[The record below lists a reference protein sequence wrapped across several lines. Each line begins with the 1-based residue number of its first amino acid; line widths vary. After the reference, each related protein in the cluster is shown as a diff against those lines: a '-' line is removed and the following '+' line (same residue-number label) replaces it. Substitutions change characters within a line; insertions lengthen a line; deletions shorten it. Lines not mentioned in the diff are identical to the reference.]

1 MLESFERIE
10 VGYKKIGLNY
20 YHKYIVYVNSKG
32 ERFVARGGPK
42 HDNEDGYG
50 NLITSSEVYDENHDD
65 YDEKRTNHYETIIEG
80 DDLSD
85 FWNSIKAAMEE
96 LNDSK
101 LYKPLDYNSNSAVD
115 LSLCAAGLNLPQ
127 DDGLWD
133 YWAPASLDDGE
144 CSPLPMNMP
153 LGIIDDGLLGP
164 DMATPEKTTSPII
177 LDLDGD
183 GIETRSLQDG
193 IFFDH
198 DGNQFA
204 ENTGWVGADDGLLV
218 LDRNNNGEIDTGQE
232 LFGSNTRLNDG
243 SLAKNGYA
251 ALQELDSNQDGIINQ
266 YDEAWQQLQ
275 VWQDRNGNAS
285 VDEGELLSLEDAG
298 IAAINTGYKNSNL
311 VDQQGNAHKQTG
323 TVIMQDGTINQ
334 SADVWFAAN
343 MGNTRYISDVDIP
356 RNIRQLPYIRGFGNM
371 ADLHVAMSENA
382 ELRGLIERF
391 IADPLSPDVDSLLQD
406 IIFTWAGVNDI
417 ASDSRGDYIDAR
429 YLAVL
434 EVATGDNYQNIKNG
448 TVDPLRNAGAL
459 LNKEYAKFADYIQAS
474 LLAQTV
480 YREDLSHIGLQIN
493 SESNGFTLN
502 FEAFEVHLNTLMK
515 TDIGRYLS
523 VSHVF
528 YDQLTYMPAFA
539 DERERLGIA
548 GDKIFSGGDG
558 DDVLRDNYLS
568 GNRTNDYFWGAA
580 GNDTLDG
587 GYGSDTYLFNA
598 GDGQDTIIESHSYSN
613 DIDRLI
619 LGEGL
624 LVENTRLA
632 RTGSDLWITF
642 EGGTDSLRLKDYFY
656 REGARYQ
663 VEEIVFADGTVWDV
677 ETVKAMLIV
686 GTDDAQTLWAYESG
700 TELHAGGGNDE
711 VWGNKGA
718 DRLYGDE
725 GNDGLSAGDGN
736 DLLAGGYGSDTYQF
750 NAGDGQ
756 DTIVESYSNSA
767 DIDRLVLGDG
777 LLAENTR
784 VTRTANDL
792 WITFGDGTDSLRLKD
807 YFYREGTRY
816 QVEEIVFADGTVWDV
831 ETVKAMLI
839 VGTDDAQTL
848 WAYESGTEIHA
859 GGGNDEV
866 WGNKGADRLYGD
878 EGNDG
883 LSAGDGNDRLAGGTG
898 NDWLTGGYGSD
909 TYLFNAGD
917 GQDTIV
923 ESYSNSADIDRL
935 VLGDGL
941 LAENTRLTR
950 TANDLWITF
959 GDGSDSLRLK
969 DYFYREGTRYRVE
982 EIVFADGTVWDV
994 ETVKAMLIAG
1004 TDDAQTLWAYESGTE
1019 IHAGGGNDEVWGNK
1033 GADRLYGDEGNDGL
1047 SAGDGNDRLAGGTG
1061 NDWLTGGYGS
1071 DTYLF
1076 NAGDGQDTIVESYS
1090 NSADIDRL
1098 VLGDGLLAENTRV
1111 TRTANDLWLTFG
1123 DGTDSLR
1130 LKDYFYK
1137 DSTRYRVDEIVFAD
1151 GTVWDVETVKAML
1164 IAGTDNAQTLWTYES
1179 GTEIHAGGGNDEVW
1193 GNKGADRLYGDEGN
1207 DGLSAGDGNDLL
1219 AGGTGNDWLTGGY
1232 GSDTY
1237 LFNAGDG
1244 QDTIVESYSS
1254 SSDSDTLRFGA
1265 AIQADSAIIQRSG
1278 NDLLIGFSGSDDR
1291 VTIKSYFSSS
1301 RFRVEHI
1308 TFADGTDWQPEDI
1321 LNHLEDGIQLPLAA
1335 PAEAPVSIQQMR
1347 ELMATFSGGD
1357 EGSEDS
1363 VGDAT
1368 PVLSTSRTT
1377 VRSLMCA

>member
-1 MLESFERIE
+1 MEYSVTIKNDSRFSNGDGIVHTWLEFNATGEDAQYFGFSPQKGSGYFNVNGDIDEEGYLGKRNFSESITLKITKEQYDKMLDTAKKISENIPLYDLMPDSDHGPDYNCTTMANYVLESGDVYFLSGVQSPFGVAGRISGIAGDVTDVKITE
-10 VGYKKIGLNY
+10 NGDIIINSVSPLTTLITLDVAIEIKGETYDIGLIENSLDAKDLIDEVVDDIYEKMSEYVHRLENNASTAMAMNDVLNNFNASRDYIKNVIDTIGNNLKENSALLLRELVDY
-20 YHKYIVYVNSKG
+20 YQKG
-32 ERFVARGGPK
+32 LQNTANAISHLLNGGV
-42 HDNEDGYG
+42 
-50 NLITSSEVYDENHDD
+50 I
-65 YDEKRTNHYETIIEG
+65 
-80 DDLSD
+80 
-85 FWNSIKAAMEE
+85 
-96 LNDSK
+96 
-101 LYKPLDYNSNSAVD
+101 PLDQVSQC
-115 LSLCAAGLNLPQ
+115 LLPP
-127 DDGLWD
+127 GIS
-133 YWAPASLDDGE
+133 YPGMM
-144 CSPLPMNMP
+144 LPGFIP
-153 LGIIDDGLLGP
+153 PGTCGP
-164 DMATPEKTTSPII
+164 DMATPENTISPII

-183 GIETRSLQDG
+183 GIETRGLQDG

-266 YDEAWQQLQ
+266 DDEAWQQLQ

-285 VDEGELLSLEDAG
+285 VDEGELLSLEEAG

-382 ELRGLIERF
+382 ELRALIERF
-391 IADPLSPDVDSLLQD
+391 IADPLGPDVDSLLQD

-493 SESNGFTLN
+493 TESNGFTLN
-502 FEAFEVHLNTLMK
+502 FEVFEVHLNTLMK

-632 RTGSDLWITF
+632 RTGSDLWLTF
-642 EGGTDSLRLKDYFY
+642 GDGTDSLRLKDYFYREGTRYQVEEIVFADGTVWDVETVKAMLIVGTDDVQTLWAYESGTEIHAGGGNDEVWGNKGADRLYGDEGNDGLSAGDGNDLLAGGTGNDWLTGGYGSDTYQFNAGDGQDTIVESYSNSDDIDRLVLGDGLLVENTRVTRTANDLWLTFGDGTDSLRLKDYFY

-700 TELHAGGGNDE
+700 TEIHAGGGNEE

-725 GNDGLSAGDGN
+725 GNA
-736 DLLAGGYGSDTYQF
+736 
-750 NAGDGQ
+750 
-756 DTIVESYSNSA
+756 
-767 DIDRLVLGDG
+767 
-777 LLAENTR
+777 
-784 VTRTANDL
+784 
-792 WITFGDGTDSLRLKD
+792 
-807 YFYREGTRY
+807 
-816 QVEEIVFADGTVWDV
+816 
-831 ETVKAMLI
+831 
-839 VGTDDAQTL
+839 
-848 WAYESGTEIHA
+848 
-859 GGGNDEV
+859 
-866 WGNKGADRLYGD
+866 
-878 EGNDG
+878 
-883 LSAGDGNDRLAGGTG
+883 
-898 NDWLTGGYGSD
+898 
-909 TYLFNAGD
+909 
-917 GQDTIV
+917 
-923 ESYSNSADIDRL
+923 
-935 VLGDGL
+935 
-941 LAENTRLTR
+941 
-950 TANDLWITF
+950 
-959 GDGSDSLRLK
+959 
-969 DYFYREGTRYRVE
+969 
-982 EIVFADGTVWDV
+982 
-994 ETVKAMLIAG
+994 
-1004 TDDAQTLWAYESGTE
+1004 
-1019 IHAGGGNDEVWGNK
+1019 
-1033 GADRLYGDEGNDGL
+1033 
-1047 SAGDGNDRLAGGTG
+1047 
-1061 NDWLTGGYGS
+1061 
-1071 DTYLF
+1071 
-1076 NAGDGQDTIVESYS
+1076 
-1090 NSADIDRL
+1090 
-1098 VLGDGLLAENTRV
+1098 
-1111 TRTANDLWLTFG
+1111 
-1123 DGTDSLR
+1123 
-1130 LKDYFYK
+1130 
-1137 DSTRYRVDEIVFAD
+1137 
-1151 GTVWDVETVKAML
+1151 
-1164 IAGTDNAQTLWTYES
+1164 
-1179 GTEIHAGGGNDEVW
+1179 
-1193 GNKGADRLYGDEGN
+1193 
-1207 DGLSAGDGNDLL
+1207 GLSAGDGNDLL

-1265 AIQADSAIIQRSG
+1265 AIQADRAIIQRSG

>member
-1 MLESFERIE
+1 MSDLISSIHNAKDVKYYGESYGRDVTGAVVDLVQSIAEIIGKSKLPSQFVSVVSGK
-10 VGYKKIGLNY
+10 VGGVASVSILFD
-20 YHKYIVYVNSKG
+20 KYRKG
-32 ERFVARGGPK
+32 E
-42 HDNEDGYG
+42 D
-50 NLITSSEVYDENHDD
+50 T
-65 YDEKRTNHYETIIEG
+65 
-80 DDLSD
+80 LSD
-85 FWNSIKAAMEE
+85 WLGASSDIALLVSGYTGNPVI
-96 LNDSK
+96 
-101 LYKPLDYNSNSAVD
+101 
-115 LSLCAAGLNLPQ
+115 AGLATVL
-127 DDGLWD
+127 GV
-133 YWAPASLDDGE
+133 ASFLTSDVGVG
-144 CSPLPMNMP
+144 M
-153 LGIIDDGLLGP
+153 GRALLGAVQKYGLCDPEGNSWLIPPNSFPNLLAP

-183 GIETRSLQDG
+183 GIETRGLQDG

-266 YDEAWQQLQ
+266 DDEAWQQLQ

-382 ELRGLIERF
+382 ELRALIERF
-391 IADPLSPDVDSLLQD
+391 IADPLGPDVDSLLQD

-598 GDGQDTIIESHSYSN
+598 GDGQDTI
-613 DIDRLI
+613 
-619 LGEGL
+619 
-624 LVENTRLA
+624 
-632 RTGSDLWITF
+632 
-642 EGGTDSLRLKDYFY
+642 
-656 REGARYQ
+656 
-663 VEEIVFADGTVWDV
+663 
-677 ETVKAMLIV
+677 
-686 GTDDAQTLWAYESG
+686 
-700 TELHAGGGNDE
+700 
-711 VWGNKGA
+711 
-718 DRLYGDE
+718 
-725 GNDGLSAGDGN
+725 
-736 DLLAGGYGSDTYQF
+736 
-750 NAGDGQ
+750 
-756 DTIVESYSNSA
+756 
-767 DIDRLVLGDG
+767 
-777 LLAENTR
+777 
-784 VTRTANDL
+784 
-792 WITFGDGTDSLRLKD
+792 
-807 YFYREGTRY
+807 
-816 QVEEIVFADGTVWDV
+816 
-831 ETVKAMLI
+831 
-839 VGTDDAQTL
+839 
-848 WAYESGTEIHA
+848 
-859 GGGNDEV
+859 
-866 WGNKGADRLYGD
+866 
-878 EGNDG
+878 
-883 LSAGDGNDRLAGGTG
+883 
-898 NDWLTGGYGSD
+898 
-909 TYLFNAGD
+909 
-917 GQDTIV
+917 
-923 ESYSNSADIDRL
+923 
-935 VLGDGL
+935 
-941 LAENTRLTR
+941 
-950 TANDLWITF
+950 
-959 GDGSDSLRLK
+959 
-969 DYFYREGTRYRVE
+969 
-982 EIVFADGTVWDV
+982 
-994 ETVKAMLIAG
+994 
-1004 TDDAQTLWAYESGTE
+1004 
-1019 IHAGGGNDEVWGNK
+1019 
-1033 GADRLYGDEGNDGL
+1033 
-1047 SAGDGNDRLAGGTG
+1047 
-1061 NDWLTGGYGS
+1061 
-1071 DTYLF
+1071 
-1076 NAGDGQDTIVESYS
+1076 
-1090 NSADIDRL
+1090 
-1098 VLGDGLLAENTRV
+1098 
-1111 TRTANDLWLTFG
+1111 
-1123 DGTDSLR
+1123 
-1130 LKDYFYK
+1130 
-1137 DSTRYRVDEIVFAD
+1137 
-1151 GTVWDVETVKAML
+1151 
-1164 IAGTDNAQTLWTYES
+1164 
-1179 GTEIHAGGGNDEVW
+1179 
-1193 GNKGADRLYGDEGN
+1193 
-1207 DGLSAGDGNDLL
+1207 
-1219 AGGTGNDWLTGGY
+1219 
-1232 GSDTY
+1232 
-1237 LFNAGDG
+1237 
-1244 QDTIVESYSS
+1244 VESYSS